1 MLQTTLW
8 LVQRINSLALL
19 DIVLV
24 AAVFFGILSLVRATQ
39 AIPLLRGMLLLT
51 AISVM
56 LGGLA
61 QLPTFGMV
69 IKTIVPALLVAIPV
83 IFQPELRRALE
94 RLGRFGDLIGSPRH
108 TELED
113 EVSTISQASQKL
125 SQLGHGALMIL
136 QGNTGLQHLVDTG
149 TSLNAKLTVE
159 LLLTIFH
166 PNTPLHDGGVI
177 IAHNQIIAAGCV
189 LPLTNAHL
197 DDHRMGL
204 RHRAGLG
211 VSEATDA
218 IAIIVSEET
227 GSISVAH
234 EGRITRNITLDD
246 LRKMIF
252 ELRQSSH
259 PIDFNHIFAGLQKG
273 NRQAD

>member
-1 MLQTTLW
+1 MFQTAFW

-24 AAVFFGILSLVRATQ
+24 ATVFFGVLSLVRATQ
-39 AIPLLRGMLLLT
+39 AIPLLRGMLLIT

-94 RLGRFGDLIGSPRH
+94 RLGRISDLLGSPRH

-113 EVSTISQASQKL
+113 EVSTISKTAQKL
-125 SQLGHGALMIL
+125 SQLGHGALIIL
-136 QGNTGLQHLVDTG
+136 QGNTGLQNLVDTG
-149 TSLNAKLTVE
+149 TPLNAKLTVE

-189 LPLTNAHL
+189 LPLTHAHL

-234 EGRITRNITLDD
+234 EGRITRNISLDD
-246 LRKMIF
+246 LQKMIF
-252 ELRQSSH
+252 ALRQSSH
-259 PIDFNHIFAGLQKG
+259 PIDIHQLFSSLQK
-273 NRQAD
+273 NRQDD